1 MGSQVSGC
9 KGDAVC
15 LASRGVWKIQG
26 VHSDVLY
33 VLRDSALNPK
43 AEARPQTTSSLA
55 AGAALSPTTTAGAAG
70 ITSRKRI
77 RLRPEVGWGE
87 AGYPYPLCF
96 PRVSLFPS
104 KTWEPWRKEASG
116 SWLVWIPGTRDC
128 ATLAGAWFE
137 GAEAR
142 SHKDQHSCWKPR
154 SLPLSTASLPITY
167 APAT

>member
-1 MGSQVSGC
+1 MGSQVSGY

-15 LASRGVWKIQG
+15 LASRGVRKIQG